1 MNQIKKR
8 KKFNLGSILV
18 AILFL
23 AVACFCYFDS
33 IFEIPGITKSIHLG
47 TVFLGIFLLLFTYL
61 IVFQK
66 YKKTLG
72 RTRFIF
78 AFETLLFVLIILTG
92 FLLPGLA
99 ILDVDQLHHDHPL
112 MFVFTNFNKCL
123 AILFLLHGLISLYIE
138 YFKKDNI
145 YLFTLYLLM
154 FSFGCYGLNTP
165 IFQNARAIILKTLS
179 LLSFVKFLY
188 LTFIEIKKM
197 KNHVSHDK
205 QGVLKND

>member
-1 MNQIKKR
+1 MNQTKKR
-8 KKFNLGSILV
+8 TKFNLGSILL

-33 IFEIPGITKSIHLG
+33 NNFKVPGTTKSIRLG
-47 TVFLGIFLLLFTYL
+47 DVFLGIFLLLFTYL
-61 IVFQK
+61 MVFQK

-92 FLLPGLA
+92 FLLPGLS
-99 ILDVDQLHHDHPL
+99 ILNVDQLHRDYRL
-112 MFVFTNFNKCL
+112 MRFFTDFNKCL
-123 AILFLLHGLISLYIE
+123 AILFLLHGLINLYVE

-154 FSFGCYGLNTP
+154 FSLGCYGLNTP
-165 IFQNARAIILKTLS
+165 IFQNARAIILKTLA
-179 LLSFVKFLY
+179 LLSFIKFLY
-188 LTFIEIKKM
+188 LIFIEIKKM
-197 KNHVSHDK
+197 KNHVSYDK
-205 QGVLKND
+205 HKGF